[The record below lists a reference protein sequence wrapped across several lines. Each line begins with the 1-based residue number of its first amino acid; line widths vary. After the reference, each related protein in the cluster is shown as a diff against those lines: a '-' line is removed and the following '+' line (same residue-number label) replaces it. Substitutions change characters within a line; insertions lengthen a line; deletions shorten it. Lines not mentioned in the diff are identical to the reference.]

1 MSLVTNEIE
10 TEESSSLKVYLNN
23 KLIQLNS
30 NQILRIQHIIDTSQ
44 QSEQLT
50 QYNMKSGFV
59 YRFDVN
65 FTFAQSLCGE
75 KRAQKIK
82 QIVNHKVTMALLVLV
97 VALLLSTLF
106 MASWTVTL
114 IATWTMPIFY
124 LPWLL
129 FKHLLLNKTAFKICL
144 KSFDFWI
151 KILYGLMYMIALGLN
166 TLELGSPLLWFLG
179 ILMFLMIISYIS
191 AFDASNTPKTK
202 KLILSISAALAMT
215 FITVLFQFFDAF
227 WLQQVFGLEQWYTI
241 KMESAFGMNTISTLS
256 LLTSS
261 SRILAIFLW
270 KQSLKTWNSKGIK
283 AVALSK
289 APTIEWFD
297 SLVQQAEADGQNTI
311 VNDVEKDKNR
321 DMISVHE
328 MTAHISDD

>member
-129 FKHLLLNKTAFKICL
+129 FKHLLLNKTAFKLCIKSCL
-144 KSFDFWI
+144 PRYGMNKDAVYAA
-151 KILYGLMYMIALGLN
+151 ILMML
-166 TLELGSPLLWFLG
+166 LG
-179 ILMFLMIISYIS
+179 IPYIS
-191 AFDASNTPKTK
+191 AFD
-202 KLILSISAALAMT
+202 
-215 FITVLFQFFDAF
+215 
-227 WLQQVFGLEQWYTI
+227 
-241 KMESAFGMNTISTLS
+241 S
-256 LLTSS
+256 LHYS
-261 SRILAIFLW
+261 
-270 KQSLKTWNSKGIK
+270 
-283 AVALSK
+283 
-289 APTIEWFD
+289 
-297 SLVQQAEADGQNTI
+297 
-311 VNDVEKDKNR
+311 
-321 DMISVHE
+321 
-328 MTAHISDD
+328 